1 MGGDFCRSPESLNLS
16 FSLCVWCAQLVFG
29 SARGGGGMGTQ
40 GTISIQLDKQLAN
53 AEGTGEQIMR
63 RVRVCA
69 RARQLPHSQP
79 ATKGGGPSHLILTH
93 RLAVCVR
100 ACVRVC
106 VHRCGHGVVRCCRA
120 ASAAAAAWG
129 GTRAAAWARPRS
141 STDGIRVRGTQ
152 HGE

>member
-100 ACVRVC
+100 ACVRAC
-106 VHRCGHGVVRCCRA
+106 VRTQV
-120 ASAAAAAWG
+120 
-129 GTRAAAWARPRS
+129 WARRS
-141 STDGIRVRGTQ
+141 EVLQSGVGGGGGVGRHEGGGMGTTSIQ
-152 HGE
+152 Y